1 MNKFEYFKKA
11 IKAKCYNS
19 KAWIIS
25 ILAITQEDPE
35 SYIKNPYAYKVVQ
48 MPTGF
53 SFVDPENEGRLT
65 KIDTDSLN
73 VPLFTPRDVIEI
85 DSSICPNA
93 LEPVTT
99 TIGGVLFNVISLV
112 ESFGDKIPY
121 QNGLV
126 SISKIENMIAQKL
139 RDTPEDGAE
148 RSKDVFYVD
157 ELLAFNKSIS
167 FLENLS
173 QLCVYA
179 ATPKNIVAPPEIDEK
194 KMKLIQ
200 EYGDRLSDPVILAE
214 YESKLKAIDAE
225 WLKDDPSYGILMS
238 GKITNMSRKGMFLTV
253 GAGHG
258 FKESTKVTPVLNSL
272 QDGWPKDPD
281 QFTAMI
287 NVSRAGS
294 FFRGSDTVKG
304 GVSAKA
310 LLRAISNFVIMDEDC
325 GASLGFRKAITEK
338 NYKKLVGRY
347 CILQNTRMMWTL
359 IESTDQAKEYIGKTL
374 IVRSPLYC
382 KLKEDT
388 VCRYCAGENLF
399 RNPVGLTSAATEISS
414 IILATS
420 LAQFHGTML
429 ATNKYNYMDALT

>member
-1 MNKFEYFKKA
+1 MNRFEYFKRA
-11 IKAKCYNS
+11 IKAECYKS

-25 ILAITQEDPE
+25 VFSITQEDPE
-35 SYIKNPYAYKVVQ
+35 SHVKKPYAYKLAQ
-48 MPTGF
+48 SPTGF
-53 SFVDPENEGRLT
+53 SFIDPESDNKLT
-65 KIDTDSLN
+65 KIETETLGE
-73 VPLFTPRDVIEI
+73 PLFTFKDVIEI
-85 DSSICPNA
+85 DNSVCANTA
-93 LEPVTT
+93 EPVTT
-99 TIGGVLFNVISLV
+99 TLGCVLFNVISLV
-112 ESFGDKIPY
+112 GPFGTKIPY

-126 SISKIENMIAQKL
+126 SIGKIEDIIAQKL
-139 RDTPEDGAE
+139 KDTPPEGTE
-148 RSKDVFYVD
+148 RSQDVFYVD
-157 ELLAFNKSIS
+157 ELMSFNKSIS

-179 ATPKNIVAPPEIDEK
+179 ATPKNIVAPPNVDEYK
-194 KMKLIQ
+194 AKLIE
-200 EYGDRLSDPVILAE
+200 EYGDRLTDPVTLAE
-214 YESKLKAIDAE
+214 FEGKLKTYDAE

-238 GKITNMSRKGMFLTV
+238 GKITNMSRKGMFLSV

-258 FKESTKVTPVLNSL
+258 FKESTKAIPVLNSL

-310 LLRAISNFVIMDEDC
+310 LLRAISNFVIMDQDC
-325 GASLGFRKAITEK
+325 GTSLGFRKHITEK

-347 CILQNTRMMWTL
+347 MVVENERMRWTL
-359 IESTDQAKEYIGKTL
+359 IETPDNAKQYVGKTIIL
-374 IVRSPLYC
+374 RSPLYC
-382 KLKEDT
+382 KLEKDT
-388 VCRYCAGENLF
+388 ICRYCVGENLF

-429 ATNKYNYMDALT
+429 ATNRYNYLEALT

>member
-1 MNKFEYFKKA
+1 MNRLEYFKKA
-11 IKAKCYNS
+11 IKARCYIN

-25 ILAITQEDPE
+25 ILSITQEDPE
-35 SYIKNPYAYKVVQ
+35 AYNQDPFGYRIVQ
-48 MPTGF
+48 SPTGF
-53 SFVDPENEGRLT
+53 SFIDPESNNKLT
-65 KIDTDSLN
+65 KIDIENLGT
-73 VPLFTPRDVIEI
+73 PLFNPRDVIEI
-85 DSSICPNA
+85 DGSVCKNTSAPI
-93 LEPVTT
+93 TT
-99 TIGGVLFNVISLV
+99 TIGSVLFNSISLV

-121 QNGLV
+121 QNGLA
-126 SISKIENMIAQKL
+126 SITKIENIVAAKL
-139 RDTPEDGAE
+139 RDTPSEGTE

-157 ELLAFNKSIS
+157 ELIAFNKSIS
-167 FLENLS
+167 FLENLC

-179 ATPKNIVAPPEIDEK
+179 ATPKNIVAPPGINEK
-194 KMKLIQ
+194 KMKLIE
-200 EYGDRLSDPVILAE
+200 EYDDRLKDPVVLAE
-214 YESKLKAIDAE
+214 YESKLKAIDAD

-304 GVSAKA
+304 GVSAKV
-310 LLRAISNFVIMDEDC
+310 LLRAISNYVIEDTDC
-325 GASLGFRKAITEK
+325 GTSLGFKKPITEK
-338 NYKKLVGRY
+338 NHKKLVGRY
-347 CILQNTRMMWTL
+347 AYLNNQWTL
-359 IESTDQAKEYIGKTL
+359 VDNPDNAKQYIGKTL
-374 IVRSPLYC
+374 LIRSPLYC
-382 KLKEDT
+382 LLEKDT
-388 VCRYCAGENLF
+388 ICRYCVGENLF

-429 ATNKYNYMDALT
+429 ATNRYNYMEALS